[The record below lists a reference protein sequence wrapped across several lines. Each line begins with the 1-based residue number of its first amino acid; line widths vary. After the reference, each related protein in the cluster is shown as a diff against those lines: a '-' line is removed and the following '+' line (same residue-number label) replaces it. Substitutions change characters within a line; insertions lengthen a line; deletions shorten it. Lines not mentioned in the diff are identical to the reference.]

1 NDPYFS
7 PDGAMVVSRNRDN
20 SPRTSFV
27 GVWDARTYLQ
37 LCTLPGENKS
47 YFSARFSPYG
57 NHVVTTATVYT
68 NREYLPVVEIWDA
81 ETGRHLFDLHGAR
94 AIDAAYTRD
103 GTRIV
108 TANRGTGTGVG
119 VWNA

>member
-37 LCTLPGENKS
+37 LCTLPGENKTF
-47 YFSARFSPYG
+47 FSARFSPYG
-57 NHVVTTATVYT
+57 NRLVTTATA
-68 NREYLPVVEIWDA
+68 YLNQKYVHLVEIWDA
-81 ETGRHLFDLHGAR
+81 ESGRQLFALKGIQGTR
-94 AIDAAYTRD
+94 AFEAAYTHD
-103 GTRIV
+103 GSAIV
-108 TANRGTGTGVG
+108 
-119 VWNA
+119 